1 MRAQLDRVA
10 MYGIPGVIVV
20 GSYTLPHYV
29 PEAAR
34 LVGILHKTEEEFY
47 VNLDKVNVSRMFSV
61 EGKAQHRGQ
70 LADQYI
76 ERVGK
81 IAEAHIR
88 SMGQKADA
96 MKLERTITAKPI
108 DSATEKWIWSAIR
121 DGGVDDANEALN
133 TAVENNDQ
141 LVYDAIMRMPKPFQ
155 VVSPSVMA
163 QAQAQWEQK
172 NLAGAT
178 KEEIDIRK
186 ARESLQQEVDRLL
199 NIIRSECGVAAV
211 DPLLA
216 VASGEDDDN
225 EGGDE

>member
-1 MRAQLDRVA
+1 
-10 MYGIPGVIVV
+10 MYGIPGVIIV
-20 GSYTLPHYV
+20 GNYTLPHYV

-34 LVGILHKTEEEFY
+34 LVEILHKTEEEFY
-47 VNLDKVNVSRMFSV
+47 VNLDKVNVNRMYSA
-61 EGKAQHRGQ
+61 EGKAQYRGQ
-70 LADQYI
+70 LGDQYV

-88 SMGQKADA
+88 SMGKKVDE

-121 DGGVDDANEALN
+121 EGGVDDANEALN
-133 TAVENNDQ
+133 TAVENNDE
-141 LVYDAIMRMPKPFQ
+141 LVYEAIMRMPKPFQ
-155 VVSPSVMA
+155 VVSPSVMT

-178 KEEIDIRK
+178 QEEIDIRK
-186 ARESLQQEVDRLL
+186 ARAGLQQEVDRLP
-199 NIIRSECGVAAV
+199 NIIRSECGVVAV

-216 VASGEDDDN
+216 VASGDADDN